1 MKLFH
6 RMMILTL
13 ILCLVFGLGG
23 CTQEKSPSEP
33 EQSSMQTVEPPEE
46 PGTEPL
52 TFESADLGISFD
64 LPDSLRGHSKI
75 MVGDRDAGE
84 HQVDTVTVYYMESP
98 ERQEKDI
105 HLLTVELW
113 PAGAWDDSQSTG
125 TPIGESADG
134 RTAVLHTLQSN
145 PFSEGDEEYELF
157 QTLGS
162 EIGVVSETFAFTNVG

>member
-6 RMMILTL
+6 RMMMLTL

-23 CTQEKSPSEP
+23 CTQENSPSEP
-33 EQSSMQTVEPPEE
+33 EQSSMQTVEP
-46 PGTEPL
+46 L
-52 TFESADLGISFD
+52 TFESADLGITFD

-75 MVGDRDAGE
+75 MVGDRGAGE
-84 HQVDTVTVYYMESP
+84 HRVNTVTVYYMESP

>member
-6 RMMILTL
+6 RMMMLTL

-23 CTQEKSPSEP
+23 CTQENSPSEP

-52 TFESADLGISFD
+52 TFESADLGITFD

-84 HQVDTVTVYYMESP
+84 HRVDT
-98 ERQEKDI
+98 
-105 HLLTVELW
+105 
-113 PAGAWDDSQSTG
+113 
-125 TPIGESADG
+125 
-134 RTAVLHTLQSN
+134 
-145 PFSEGDEEYELF
+145 
-157 QTLGS
+157 
-162 EIGVVSETFAFTNVG
+162 

>member
-1 MKLFH
+1 
-6 RMMILTL
+6 
-13 ILCLVFGLGG
+13 
-23 CTQEKSPSEP
+23 
-33 EQSSMQTVEPPEE
+33 
-46 PGTEPL
+46 
-52 TFESADLGISFD
+52 
-64 LPDSLRGHSKI
+64 

-125 TPIGESADG
+125 IPIGESADG

>member
-6 RMMILTL
+6 RMMMLTL

-52 TFESADLGISFD
+52 TFESADLGITFD

-75 MVGDRDAGE
+75 MLPMSALAFC
-84 HQVDTVTVYYMESP
+84 SP
-98 ERQEKDI
+98 QTTALWAACVKGIFDI
-105 HLLTVELW
+105 
-113 PAGAWDDSQSTG
+113 SS
-125 TPIGESADG
+125 
-134 RTAVLHTLQSN
+134 
-145 PFSEGDEEYELF
+145 FM
-157 QTLGS
+157 
-162 EIGVVSETFAFTNVG
+162 

>member
-6 RMMILTL
+6 RMMMLTL

-52 TFESADLGISFD
+52 TFESADLGITFD

-84 HQVDTVTVYYMESP
+84 HRVDTVTVYYMESP

-113 PAGAWDDSQSTG
+113 PAGAWDDS
-125 TPIGESADG
+125 
-134 RTAVLHTLQSN
+134 
-145 PFSEGDEEYELF
+145 
-157 QTLGS
+157 
-162 EIGVVSETFAFTNVG
+162 

>member
-1 MKLFH
+1 MN
-6 RMMILTL
+6 R
-13 ILCLVFGLGG
+13 CLLYTSVEL
-23 CTQEKSPSEP
+23 
-33 EQSSMQTVEPPEE
+33 VEPDAAV
-46 PGTEPL
+46 L
-52 TFESADLGISFD
+52 SAADVLGHQIQ
-64 LPDSLRGHSKI
+64 L
-75 MVGDRDAGE
+75 GDRHKEHIGAGIAAVSYT
-84 HQVDTVTVYYMESP
+84 HLTVTVYYMESP